1 AIKNILEVLDEM
13 PLNEL
18 RSQLD
23 EIPELSGL
31 INSAISENASRT
43 ITEGGIIKKGYNV
56 QLDKYR
62 EALENGTSWIA
73 KLEADEKAK

>member
-1 AIKNILEVLDEM
+1 M
-13 PLNEL
+13 LNEAPL
-18 RSQLD
+18 EELKSQLD

-43 ITEGGIIKKGYNV
+43 ITEGGIIKKGYNA

-62 EALENGTSWIA
+62 EALEMGLLGLQNWKQMKSQDRNFHTTN
-73 KLEADEKAK
+73 